1 MPPVAER
8 KTPSS
13 KGSSLSQLLPFNE
26 NRFDAAMVYLSRVHD
41 RPLTKYEMSKLHVLA
56 DVFHTLD
63 YATPVIGGPL
73 ATWPNGPV
81 VGPAYDRL
89 EEWCTRYELTGQMPD
104 RFKIEPRGELRL
116 FIPRAEA
123 DPDEFSDSEKAAMEK
138 AWQTL
143 IPLMDRGFPGYEDS
157 QRLFHDPGTFLGR
170 AYQWAKQEQR
180 AIDWNDIIDAYD
192 EIHAADHRHIKALM
206 RV

>member
-1 MPPVAER
+1 MSRVAQR
-8 KTPSS
+8 RAASS
-13 KGSSLSQLLPFNE
+13 QRVPLSQLLPFNE
-26 NRFDAAMVYLSRVHD
+26 YRFDAAMVYLSRLHD
-41 RPLTKYEMSKLHVLA
+41 RALSKYEMSKLHVLA
-56 DVFHTLD
+56 DVFHTLEH
-63 YATPVIGGPL
+63 ATPIIGGPL

-104 RFKIEPRGELRL
+104 RFKIESRREVRL
-116 FIPRAEA
+116 FIPAAEA
-123 DPDEFSDSEKAAMEK
+123 DPDEFSDSEKAALGT
-138 AWQTL
+138 AWRTL
-143 IPLMDRGFPGYEDS
+143 MPLMDRGYPGYEDA

-170 AYQWAKQEQR
+170 AYQRAKQEQR

-206 RV
+206 SV